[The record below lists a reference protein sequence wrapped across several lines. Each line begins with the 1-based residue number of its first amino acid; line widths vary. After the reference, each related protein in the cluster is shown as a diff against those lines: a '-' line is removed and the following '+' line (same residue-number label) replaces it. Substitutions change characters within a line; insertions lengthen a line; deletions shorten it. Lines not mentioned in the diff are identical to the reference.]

1 MARRND
7 RERRRFERFRKDLE
21 EREQRLAELE
31 ETERRY
37 RALAAE
43 TQASQEKEHSRADGV
58 EDKIDKAR
66 TALDNA
72 HASEVADCA
81 HQATLEALTKAQ
93 LFLAVLPYVTENVV
107 RAYDDIDEL
116 IKSAGRD
123 QEQARKVWKA
133 DAEDARPRADMSCHF
148 PFSSSGRTC
157 PARSTQ
163 VAMPCRSQM
172 LTRCWPVV
180 SRYSTRVDLRPGHN
194 AQ

>member
-1 MARRND
+1 MSI
-7 RERRRFERFRKDLE
+7 
-21 EREQRLAELE
+21 Q
-31 ETERRY
+31 
-37 RALAAE
+37 
-43 TQASQEKEHSRADGV
+43 RADGV
-58 EDKIDKAR
+58 KDKIQKAR
-66 TALDNA
+66 TALENA

-107 RAYDDIDEL
+107 RAYDHIDEL
-116 IKSAGRD
+116 IKSVGRG
-123 QEQARKVWKA
+123 QEQARKAWKA
-133 DAEDARPRADMSCHF
+133 DAEAAMPRAEMSCHF

-157 PARSTQ
+157 PATVRSTQ